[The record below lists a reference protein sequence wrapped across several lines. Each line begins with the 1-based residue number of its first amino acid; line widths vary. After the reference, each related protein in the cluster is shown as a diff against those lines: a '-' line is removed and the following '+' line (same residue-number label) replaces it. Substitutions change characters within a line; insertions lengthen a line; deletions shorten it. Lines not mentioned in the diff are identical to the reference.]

1 MTAVMGM
8 LHRVVLQ
15 EDLNFLL
22 TNRIP
27 RRLATQLMARFSK
40 LESRRLTKL
49 SVALWRL
56 FAPDLALDEAKQRE
70 FKSLHDVFIRE
81 LRDGARPID
90 PDPAALVSPCDAMV
104 GAFGRVEDAQVVQAK
119 GFPYTLMDLLG
130 DPALVER
137 HRNGHYITLRL
148 RSSMYH
154 RFHAPVDCTVRR
166 VVYVSG
172 DTWNVNPIALKR
184 VAKLFCKNTRAI
196 LDLEPRWP
204 GTAVTMVP
212 IAAILVA
219 GIQLRFVAVPL
230 DLSHQ
235 GRSELAC
242 NVALAKGAEM
252 GHFQSGSTIILFTS
266 GGFEL
271 CPTLHTGATV
281 RAGQRL
287 MRRT

>member
-1 MTAVMGM
+1 MSEALAM
-8 LHRVVLQ
+8 LRRVVLQ

-40 LESRRLTKL
+40 LESRRLTKV

-70 FKSLHDVFIRE
+70 FTSLHEVFIRE
-81 LRDGARPID
+81 LRDGARPVD

-104 GAFGRVEDAQVVQAK
+104 GAFGRVDGDQVVQAK

-130 DPALVER
+130 DPALVDR
-137 HRNGHYITLRL
+137 HRDGHYITLRL

-154 RFHAPVDCTVRR
+154 RFHAPVDCAVRR

-184 VAKLFCKNTRAI
+184 VEKLFCKNERAI
-196 LDLEPRWP
+196 LELEPRWP

-219 GIQLRFVAVPL
+219 GIRFRFLAAPL
-230 DLSHQ
+230 DLSHH
-235 GRSELAC
+235 GRTDFAC
-242 NVALAKGAEM
+242 DVALDKGAEM
-252 GHFQSGSTIILFTS
+252 GHFQSGSTIILFTV
-266 GGFEL
+266 GGFEF
-271 CPTLHTGATV
+271 CPAVRTGATV

-287 MRRT
+287 MRCT